1 MNITIGK
8 KAVLL
13 CRAAGITSF
22 MWGFHGLGKSSV
34 HKQLCRERF
43 WGFIDERCSQ
53 MEASDLRG
61 LPDKQNQRTVYLPPG
76 SLPRAHDDDVLC
88 PACFFDDGTNKDPK
102 VNEDMEEF
110 NKLVIDTADA
120 DHCRGM
126 LFLDELNRAED
137 DVLQAAFQLVLDR
150 EIGMYRLPVGWSVH
164 VAGNFGGGQGMYS
177 VNNFDDAAFLDR
189 FCHLT
194 LSPDTRYME
203 DWSKYMVERGDDGI
217 INKILQFVSFNEDH
231 LTGKLTGASD
241 ISIQPSPR
249 SWEMV
254 ARVEAAC
261 LENPDLIEGRKAVIS
276 GLIGHGLVETYEQ
289 FTCKVTPHDV
299 MHLGIRHIT
308 NKLDELNRNEL
319 VGLVWALGANAKRL
333 KNPGRLV
340 SKNVVDFLEWLANKR
355 AERDLAVS
363 LSTNLVSLDGAERGL
378 SGALVSNPGLANL
391 AKKYGLDWDKKE
403 SEESNPWI
411 DALTN
416 RPALQDLLSSITM
429 ANDSKAAE
437 KTAG

>member
-1 MNITIGK
+1 MNISIGK

-22 MWGFHGLGKSSV
+22 MWGFHGLGKSSI
-34 HKQLCRERF
+34 HKQVCRERF

-76 SLPRAHDDDVLC
+76 SLPREHEVGPNC
-88 PACFFDDGTNKDPK
+88 PACFYDEEFGHDPK
-102 VNEDMEEF
+102 DEA
-110 NKLVIDTADA
+110 NKTKFDEILKTTPDA
-120 DHCRGM
+120 DYCKGM

-150 EIGMYRLPVGWSVH
+150 EIGMYKLPPGWSVH

-194 LSPDTRYME
+194 LSPDDRYME
-203 DWSKYMVERGDDGI
+203 DWSKYMVEREEDGI

-231 LTGKLTGASD
+231 LTGKLTGSND

-254 ARVEAAC
+254 SKVEAAC
-261 LENPDLIEGRKAVIS
+261 RKHPELIEGRKTVIS

-289 FTCKVTPHDV
+289 FTCKVTPNEI
-299 MHLGIRHIT
+299 MNQGLRSIQK
-308 NKLDELNRNEL
+308 KLEDLNRNEL
-319 VGLVWALGANAKRL
+319 VGLVWALGANAKKLERPTTTVC
-333 KNPGRLV
+333 N
-340 SKNVVDFLEWLANKR
+340 NVIDFLEWLANVN

-363 LSTNLVSLDGAERGL
+363 LSTNLVTLDGTERSL
-378 SGALVSNPGLANL
+378 SGALVSNPSLAKL
-391 AKKYGLDWDKKE
+391 AKKYGIEPDKSKNDTG
-403 SEESNPWI
+403 SNPWLEG
-411 DALTN
+411 LTN
-416 RPALQDLLSSITM
+416 RPSLQDLLSSITK
-429 ANDSKAAE
+429 ANDSATSTK
-437 KTAG
+437 